1 MLKAVGGW
9 WLVVGGWWR
18 RLMVDGWHNNSTCNL
33 ECFTLCALRFKL
45 CLRLYLKN
53 LESLLN
59 RFF

>member
-9 WLVVGGWWR
+9 WLV
-18 RLMVDGWHNNSTCNL
+18 LTVDGWHNNSTCNL